1 MFKDHKFTKFA
12 WSN

>member
-1 MFKDHKFTKFA
+1 MFKDHKFTKFP